1 MSHVPTVL
9 KSDRSV
15 FDKMLPVDDNGVKG
29 QCQRYLES
37 VLRFLT
43 QTHMVF
49 LTEVFP
55 ILYNDCQYGISGKG
69 KGQTYIEPGCLV
81 SNTNSSYFFIFD
93 TMFVQRFRIVSI
105 AFE

>member
-1 MSHVPTVL
+1 MF
-9 KSDRSV
+9 V
-15 FDKMLPVDDNGVKG
+15 FSKIIAYGLQRIANNVTAHCYDSGVKG

-81 SNTNSSYFFIFD
+81 SDTNSSYFSYLTKCLFKGFGLS
-93 TMFVQRFRIVSI
+93 V
-105 AFE
+105 